1 MVTNINV
8 ESGMSDHNLVVFDV
22 NLKPTIIKKPP
33 RCVYMFTRGNMSAVR
48 NDLKKYFDNYLSM
61 VAPSKSCDENYQ
73 FFKETIP
80 TVINDHIPQKKLSSR
95 WSLPWLNNSIKRMI
109 RKKQRLYNKAK
120 RTGNATDWRNFKII
134 RKQIKSQL
142 TTAHDEYVAD
152 LLSFSKDYSTNKPVP
167 TKRFWSYIKSKKS
180 HDVGIGPLK
189 ENGVEITDS
198 IGKANLLSQQFQSV
212 FTREYCEY
220 ANCWI

>member
-1 MVTNINV
+1 
-8 ESGMSDHNLVVFDV
+8 
-22 NLKPTIIKKPP
+22 
-33 RCVYMFTRGNMSAVR
+33 MSAVR
-48 NDLKKYFDNYLSM
+48 NDLKKYFDNCLSM
-61 VAPSKSCDENYQ
+61 VAPSKSVDENYQ
-73 FFKETIP
+73 FFKETIT
-80 TVINDHIPQKKLSSR
+80 TVINDHISQKKLSSR

-198 IGKANLLSQQFQSV
+198 IGKANLLSQQFNLYLHMRV
-212 FTREYCEY
+212 L
-220 ANCWI
+220 